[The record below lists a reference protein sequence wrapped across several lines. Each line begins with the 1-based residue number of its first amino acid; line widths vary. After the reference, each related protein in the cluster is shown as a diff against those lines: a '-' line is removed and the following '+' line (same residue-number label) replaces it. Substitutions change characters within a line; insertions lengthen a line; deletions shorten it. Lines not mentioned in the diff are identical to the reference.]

1 MNVKWISH
9 RGESLDAPENT
20 LAAFKLSL
28 ERGTDGME
36 CDVHLTKDHVVAVA
50 HDSSTARMGDLV
62 RIIEDS
68 TFAELAEV
76 NVSGS
81 KINFPKERIPTLAS
95 TLQFLGKDREYYIEL
110 KPGCPDLV
118 PAVRDVLMKSGV
130 PCCQIVI
137 ISFDKHLLAL
147 SKKEMP
153 EVRTLWLTGFTRENG
168 RPHPDADELIAIL
181 RELNVDGVDA
191 YCDEGVIDAGYVRNV
206 HAAGFFFAVWTVDHP
221 GQARRF
227 IEMGVD
233 SITSNCAAALRD
245 ILNPPR

>member
-9 RGESLDAPENT
+9 RGESMDAPENT

-28 ERGTDGME
+28 ERKTDGME
-36 CDVHLTKDHVVAVA
+36 CDVHLTKDGVVVTA
-50 HDSSTARMGDLV
+50 HDYNTARMGDFV
-62 RIIEDS
+62 KTVGKS

-110 KPGCPDLV
+110 KPGCPALV
-118 PAVRDVLMKSGV
+118 PAVQKVLMEAGV
-130 PCCQIVI
+130 PCRQII
-137 ISFDKHLLAL
+137 MISFDKDLLRL
-147 SKKEMP
+147 SRKTMP
-153 EVRTLWLTGFTRENG
+153 EVRTLWLTGFSYENG
-168 RPHPDADELIAIL
+168 KAHPDADELIATL
-181 RELNVDGVDA
+181 REINADGVDA
-191 YCDEGVIDAGYVRNV
+191 HCDEGVIDAEYVRKV
-206 HAAGFFFAVWTVDHP
+206 HDAGFLFAVWTVDHP

-233 SITSNCAAALRD
+233 SITSNCAAVLRD
-245 ILNPPR
+245 ILNPQ

>member
-1 MNVKWISH
+1 MSVKWISH
-9 RGESLDAPENT
+9 RGESADAPENT

-36 CDVHLTKDHVVAVA
+36 CDVHLTKDHVVVTS
-50 HDSSTARMGDLV
+50 HDSDTARMGDLV
-62 RIIEDS
+62 RTIADS

-81 KINFPKERIPTLAS
+81 KISFPKERIPTLAS
-95 TLQFLGKDREYYIEL
+95 TFQFLGKDREYYIEL

-118 PAVRDVLMKSGV
+118 PAVREVLMKSDV
-130 PCCQIVI
+130 PCRQIVI

-153 EVRTLWLTGFTRENG
+153 EVRTLWLTGFNWENG
-168 RPHPDADELIAIL
+168 RPHPAADELIAIL
-181 RELNVDGVDA
+181 RELNADGVDA
-191 YCDEGVIDAGYVRNV
+191 LCSESVITPEYVRKVHDAG
-206 HAAGFFFAVWTVDHP
+206 FIFAIWTVDHP

-227 IEMGVD
+227 MEMGVD
-233 SITSNCAAALRD
+233 SIASNCAAALRD
-245 ILNPPR
+245 LLNPR